1 MNKTNPVISIVLV
14 FYNAEQYIKEA
25 IDSIMNQSFK
35 DFELLLV
42 NDGST
47 DKSVSFV
54 NEYKDKRIHLIH
66 NNHDYIK
73 SLNLGLKKTRGKYI
87 ARMDADDIM
96 HPDRLLI
103 QYSLMEDKPEIDF
116 CSSWCTLFTEKR
128 GRTFVCK
135 NLSGKVVD
143 PLVSMLQTN
152 IFIHSSMMF
161 KTEFIKRNKLKY
173 LCYNHTEDY
182 KMWIEAAKL
191 GAVFFV
197 EPQVLLY
204 HRGHKQQVCNKYSEM
219 QESNCI
225 RIKEEIM
232 EYLLSLIPEEIRDL
246 YVSLCTIEAK
256 GLVEPGYRFALMH
269 DMLKFNKIKV

>member
-1 MNKTNPVISIVLV
+1 MSKTNPLVSIVLV

-25 IDSIMNQSFK
+25 VDSIMNQSFK
-35 DFELLLV
+35 DFELLLID
-42 NDGST
+42 DGST
-47 DKSVSFV
+47 DKSVSVV

-66 NNHDYIK
+66 NNHDYIM
-73 SLNLGLKKTRGKYI
+73 SLNLGLKKARGKYI

-116 CSSWCTLFTEKR
+116 CSSWSTLFTEKR
-128 GRTFVCK
+128 GHTFLCK
-135 NLSGKVVD
+135 NLSGIVVD

-161 KTEFIKRNKLKY
+161 KKEFIKRNRLTY
-173 LCYNHTEDY
+173 LCYSHTEDY
-182 KMWIEAAKL
+182 KMWVEAAKL

-197 EPQVLLY
+197 EPQILLCY
-204 HRGHKQQVCNKYSEM
+204 RGHKQQVSNKYSEI
-219 QESNCI
+219 QESTSI

-232 EYLLSLIPEEIRDL
+232 EYLLPRIPKEIKGL
-246 YVSLCTIEAK
+246 YVSLCMMEEK
-256 GLVEPGYRFALMH
+256 KMVKPGYRFALMY
-269 DMLKFNKIKV
+269 DVLKYNKIKL

>member
-1 MNKTNPVISIVLV
+1 MSKTNPLISIVLV
-14 FYNAEQYIKEA
+14 FYNAERHIKEA

-35 DFELLLV
+35 DYELLLI

-47 DKSVSFV
+47 DKSVSVV
-54 NEYKDKRIHLIH
+54 NEYRDKRIHVIH
-66 NNHDYIK
+66 SNHDYIK
-73 SLNLGLKKTRGKYI
+73 SLNLGIGKAKGKYI

-116 CSSWCTLFTEKR
+116 CSSWCALFTKNR
-128 GRTFVCK
+128 GCTFVCK
-135 NLSGKVVD
+135 NLSGKIVD

-161 KTEFIKRNKLKY
+161 KTEFIKRNKIKY
-173 LCYNHTEDY
+173 LYYSYAEDY
-182 KMWIEAAKL
+182 KMWVEAAEL

-204 HRGHKQQVCNKYSEM
+204 HRGHKQQVSNKYSEI
-219 QESNCI
+219 QENTCI

-232 EYLLSLIPEEIRDL
+232 EYLLLRIPKEIKDL
-246 YVSLCTIEAK
+246 YVSLCMMEANRLAK
-256 GLVEPGYRFALMH
+256 PGCRFALMY
-269 DMLKFNKIKV
+269 DVLKFNKIKI